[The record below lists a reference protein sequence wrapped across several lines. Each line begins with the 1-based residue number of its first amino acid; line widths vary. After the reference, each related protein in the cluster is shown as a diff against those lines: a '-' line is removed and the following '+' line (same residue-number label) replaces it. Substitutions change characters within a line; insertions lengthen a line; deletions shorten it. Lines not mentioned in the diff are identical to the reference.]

1 MSHIMLSKLRAA
13 DILPPEAP
21 GPESVKV
28 VRDRDLEGFE
38 VSSGRDGGRRVHYTV
53 RNANIWPGYRFAVS
67 IRELRA
73 LIEKAS

>member
-21 GPESVKV
+21 GPASVRV
-28 VRDRDLEGFE
+28 VRDRDLESFE
-38 VSSGRDGGRRVHYTV
+38 VSSGREGGKRRHYTV
-53 RNANIWPGYRFAVS
+53 CNANIWAGYRFAGS
-67 IRELRA
+67 IRKLRA